1 VWRPGIGVLVASVSL
16 CGIASAQGSGT
27 HRSLWAASAG
37 AGTVHLSD
45 TTSLDAVG
53 GLIEYRPLG
62 WLTFGAAPTVVRSK
76 SGAVVTTGFGDLPLT
91 AAASTDLGAA
101 WGPQLAAAVIL
112 TVPTGNSACG
122 LGSGETSAG
131 MDLGVGISPAD
142 RVHLSVDAS
151 RSFSAITLSSL
162 DAPQSTWLDLDAD
175 LDLTPRLTAS
185 GSLGGDFGGA
195 DTAGAPREVGAGARY
210 ALRGPLGV
218 SVDVTHR
225 LSGAA
230 PMWGVSLTVGTA
242 GGGLSPLNP
251 NSPLR
256 RQRQV
261 FGGGVNAGHGHGKVG
276 ACP

>member
-1 VWRPGIGVLVASVSL
+1 MRRPGIGVLVASISL
-16 CGIASAQGSGT
+16 CGSAAAQGNGT
-27 HRSLWAASAG
+27 HRSLWAANVG
-37 AGTVHLSD
+37 AGTVHRSD

-53 GLIEYRPLG
+53 GVIEYRPLG

-76 SGAVVTTGFGDLPLT
+76 SGVVTTTGFGDLPLT
-91 AAASTDLGAA
+91 AAASTELGTA
-101 WGPQLAAAVIL
+101 WGPELAAAAIL
-112 TVPTGNSACG
+112 TLPTGNSACG
-122 LGSGETSAG
+122 LGSGVTSLG
-131 MDLGVGISPAD
+131 MDLGAGISPGD
-142 RVHLSVDAS
+142 RVHLSADAS
-151 RSFSAITLSSL
+151 RSLSAVTLSSL
-162 DAPQSTWLDLDAD
+162 DTPQSTWLDLDAD

-185 GSLGGDFGGA
+185 ASVGGDFGGA
-195 DTAGAPREVGAGARY
+195 DTAAAPREVGAGARY

-230 PMWGVSLTVGTA
+230 PTWGVSLTLGTA

-261 FGGGVNAGHGHGKVG
+261 FSGSVNSGHGHGKVG